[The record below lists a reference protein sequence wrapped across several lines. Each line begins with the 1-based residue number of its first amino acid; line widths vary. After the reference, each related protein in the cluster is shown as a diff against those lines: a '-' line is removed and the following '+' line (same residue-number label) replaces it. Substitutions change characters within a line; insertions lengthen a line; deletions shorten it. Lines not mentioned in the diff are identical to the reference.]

1 MQWHLHSPLKRMPQD
16 DEKRKN
22 KIQALK
28 TLIEQASRSTNPFF
42 KLVEADDVPSSQN
55 KLEYELS
62 AESSNYIES
71 NTVYCCNDT
80 ETSSNK
86 SK

>member
-1 MQWHLHSPLKRMPQD
+1 MPQD